1 MRSSKKLESAKYVSS
16 IFSCL
21 SNPNRL
27 LITCFLIKGEKSVGE
42 IVNEIGTTKGNISQ
56 HLRILEL
63 NGILQSR
70 KNGNRIYYSIKDERV
85 KKIVYY
91 VKKLYCADIK
101 FS

>member
-1 MRSSKKLESAKYVSS
+1 MKSGKNLEYAKYVSS

-27 LITCFLIKGEKSVGE
+27 LITCFLINGEKSVGE

-56 HLRILEL
+56 HLRLLEL

-70 KNGNRIYYSIKDERV
+70 KNGNRIYYSIKDRRI
-85 KKIVYY
+85 KKFIYY
-91 VKKLYCADIK
+91 VKKIYCADIE
-101 FS
+101 F